1 MTFHIRFV
9 KSFNCLLIALFVLL
23 IGFRSLI
30 PFTVFI
36 STQEKIIDE
45 YCINKERPEMQ
56 CNGKCY
62 LSKQLKETEQQSDSV
77 LVKNIRFAEIYIHFE
92 CLDIPFIQNFIV
104 KIKHR
109 FFWQSSYSID
119 WVFKYL
125 KPPIV

>member
-1 MTFHIRFV
+1 MTFYIRML
-9 KSFNCLLIALFVLL
+9 KSINCLLIALFVLL

-62 LSKQLKETEQQSDSV
+62 LSKQLKETEQQSDQ
-77 LVKNIRFAEIYIHFE
+77 LLIKNIRFAENCLYFE
-92 CLDIPFIQNFIV
+92 CFSIPFILDFTVQF
-104 KIKHR
+104 KHR
-109 FFWQSSYSID
+109 FFWHSTYSIN
-119 WVFKYL
+119 WVFKQL

>member
-30 PFTVFI
+30 PLLY
-36 STQEKIIDE
+36 SLALEKIVDE

-56 CNGKCY
+56 CNGTLFIEAIKRNG
-62 LSKQLKETEQQSDSV
+62 TRIRFG
-77 LVKNIRFAEIYIHFE
+77 LVKNIRFAETYIHFE
-92 CLDIPFIQNFIV
+92 CLDIPFIQDFIV

-119 WVFKYL
+119 WVFKYQTL
-125 KPPIV
+125 QLFN

>member
-1 MTFHIRFV
+1 MTFYIRML
-9 KSFNCLLIALFVLL
+9 KSINCLWIALFVLL

-36 STQEKIIDE
+36 SIQERIVDE

-62 LSKQLKETEQQSDSV
+62 LSKQLKETEQQSDQ
-77 LVKNIRFAEIYIHFE
+77 LLIKNIRFAENCLYFE
-92 CLDIPFIQNFIV
+92 CFSIPFILDFTVQF
-104 KIKHR
+104 KHR
-109 FFWQSSYSID
+109 FFWHSTYSIN
-119 WVFKYL
+119 WVFKQL

>member
-62 LSKQLKETEQQSDSV
+62 LSKQLKETEQESDSV
-77 LVKNIRFAEIYIHFE
+77 LVKNIS
-92 CLDIPFIQNFIV
+92 NV
-104 KIKHR
+104 
-109 FFWQSSYSID
+109 
-119 WVFKYL
+119 
-125 KPPIV
+125 